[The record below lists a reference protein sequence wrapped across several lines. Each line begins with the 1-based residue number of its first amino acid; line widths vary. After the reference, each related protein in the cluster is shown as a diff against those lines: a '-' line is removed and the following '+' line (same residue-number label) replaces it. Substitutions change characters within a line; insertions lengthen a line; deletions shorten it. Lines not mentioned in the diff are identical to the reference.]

1 MGGSFPFVTS
11 NLPSLGDQ
19 GIRQNLTEGKRGG
32 VGVFNL
38 FSNIKKDPNNM
49 AVGGFV
55 DWGLVQALCIQ
66 EEGVCLEDLLFL
78 ELHKM
83 KNMIGGVEGVCQ
95 GCGRVEGKGVKLS
108 FIFCKNK

>member
-1 MGGSFPFVTS
+1 MGGSFPFVAS

-49 AVGGFV
+49 AVSGFV
-55 DWGLVQALCIQ
+55 D
-66 EEGVCLEDLLFL
+66 
-78 ELHKM
+78 
-83 KNMIGGVEGVCQ
+83 
-95 GCGRVEGKGVKLS
+95 
-108 FIFCKNK
+108 